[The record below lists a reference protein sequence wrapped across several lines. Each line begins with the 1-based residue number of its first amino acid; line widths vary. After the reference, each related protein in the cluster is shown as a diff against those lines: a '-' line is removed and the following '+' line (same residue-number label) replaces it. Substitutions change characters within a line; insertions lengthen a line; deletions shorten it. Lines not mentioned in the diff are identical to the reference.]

1 MAKWNLDKL
10 PNKGKTMTKYSR
22 SEILDTAKQYVTK
35 QREGEHGEM
44 QSNFEMIGELWGTYL
59 GHHIDASDVAA
70 MMTLLK
76 IARIKSNPSS
86 GDNWIDSCG
95 YMACG
100 GELSAKKPEKGVPV
114 VNFQGGNV

>member
-1 MAKWNLDKL
+1 MNRA
-10 PNKGKTMTKYSR
+10 
-22 SEILDTAKQYVTK
+22 EILDTAKEYVTK
-35 QREGEHGEM
+35 DRAEQHGDLEENFNRIADLWNSYLEG
-44 QSNFEMIGELWGTYL
+44 SYISVT
-59 GHHIDASDVAA
+59 DVAV

-100 GELSAKKPEKGVPV
+100 GELSAKKPEPEKVVRYEPKG
-114 VNFQGGNV
+114 NL